1 MANNTKKTISYKE
14 LTKVLNKEA
23 VDLSNI
29 VLNQRQLC
37 DLELILNGAFKPLNG
52 FMNQTDYKSVLK
64 NMRLKDGTLWPIPIN
79 LDVKEETIKSL
90 NLKKQNKIALRDK
103 EGFLI
108 CIMTIED
115 IWKIDKK
122 NECKSVYG
130 TLDKNHPG
138 VNYLFNKVND
148 YYIGGKVQ
156 LVQLPHH
163 YDYQLLRHTPKELK
177 EQFKKSGWKKVV
189 AFQTRN
195 PMHKA
200 HKEIAYKAAIENGA
214 NLLIHPVVGPTKPGD
229 VDHYTR
235 VKCYQKILKHF
246 PEGTTALSLLPLS
259 MRMAGPREALWH
271 AIIRKN
277 YGCTHIIIGRDHA
290 GPGKDEN
297 NKPYY
302 GPYDAQELLL
312 KHEDELGIKMV
323 PFRMMVYVKD
333 KDCYMPIDE
342 VPENTKTLNI
352 SGTELR
358 QKLENGQRIPDWF
371 SYPDVVN
378 ELRKVYPLKEEQGFT
393 LFFTGLSGSGKSTI
407 ANGVLVKLLEHGNRK
422 VTLLDGD
429 IVRTHLSSELGFS
442 KEHREINVKRIGYV
456 ASEITKNG
464 GIALCAPI
472 APFKASRN
480 SNRKI
485 ISQYGNYIQIFV
497 STPLS
502 ECERRDVKGLYAKAR
517 AGTLT
522 GFTGIDDPY
531 EHPENSELN
540 IDTTNISPEEAVQ
553 EVMLYLEKE
562 GLIK

>member
-358 QKLENGQRIPDWF
+358 QKLENGQRIPEWF

-531 EHPENSELN
+531 EHPENCELN

>member
-122 NECKSVYG
+122 NESKSIYG

-138 VNYLFNKVND
+138 VNYLFNKIND

-342 VPENTKTLNI
+342 VPKNTKTLNI

-358 QKLENGQRIPDWF
+358 QKLENGQRIPEWF

-531 EHPENSELN
+531 EQPENCELN

>member
-1 MANNTKKTISYKE
+1 MSQNIKNTISYKQ
-14 LTKVLNKEA
+14 LTKVLNQEA

-29 VLNQRQLC
+29 VLNERQLC
-37 DLELILNGAFKPLNG
+37 DLELILNGAFAPLNG
-52 FMNQTDYKSVLK
+52 FMNQKNTSSVINK
-64 NMRLKDGTLWPIPIN
+64 MRLTDGTLWPIPIN
-79 LDVKEETIKSL
+79 MDIPKETIKSL
-90 NLKKQNKIALRDK
+90 NLKKHTKIALRDK

-108 CIMTIED
+108 CILKIED
-115 IWKIDKK
+115 IWEADKK
-122 NECKSVYG
+122 HEAKSIYG
-130 TLDKNHPG
+130 TLDENHPG
-138 VNYLFNKVND
+138 VNYLFNHVND
-148 YYIGGKVQ
+148 YYIGGEVQ

-195 PMHKA
+195 PMHRA

-235 VKCYQKILKHF
+235 VKCYQKILNYF

-290 GPGKDEN
+290 GPGTDKN
-297 NKPYY
+297 NNPYY
-302 GPYDAQELLL
+302 GPYEAQELLL
-312 KHEDELGIKMV
+312 KHEEELGIKMV
-323 PFRMMVYVKD
+323 PFRMMVYVQD
-333 KDCYMPIDE
+333 KDCYLPIDK
-342 VPENTKTLNI
+342 VSQNTKTLNI

-358 QKLENGQRIPDWF
+358 KKLENGHDIPSWF

-378 ELRKVYPLKEEQGFT
+378 ELRKVYPLKEKQGFT

-472 APFKASRN
+472 APFQNSRN
-480 SNRKI
+480 SNRRI
-485 ISQYGNYIQIFV
+485 IGQYGDYIQIFV

-517 AGTLT
+517 AGTLK

-531 EHPENSELN
+531 EKPENCELT
-540 IDTTNISPEEAVQ
+540 IDTTNVSPEEAVQ
-553 EVMLYLEKE
+553 EVMLYLEKK